1 MNKRILVL
9 ALLVVSLIGMTAC
22 GEDNKVGEG
31 VDLNIKDQVNSQ
43 RLGAATTTTTTE
55 APTETTAPQ
64 SAAVGRATTTTT
76 TSTTA
81 PPATTTTV
89 EATTTT
95 AKAPPTLQIAINS
108 DGGGQSQFDPS
119 QARVFVGST
128 VTWTNKDSVPRSIEA
143 DDRTFMSPSLAPG
156 ESFTYKADK
165 VGRFNY
171 HDGTRPYAVAALEVL
186 AR

>member
-1 MNKRILVL
+1 MKKSLLIVVLCCLVAL
-9 ALLVVSLIGMTAC
+9 AAC

-31 VDLNIKDQVNSQ
+31 VDLNIKDQVNNQ
-43 RLGAATTTTTTE
+43 RLGAATTTTTA
-55 APTETTAPQ
+55 APTETSAPQ

-76 TSTTA
+76 TA
-81 PPATTTTV
+81 PATTTTTAP

-95 AKAPPTLQIAINS
+95 AKAPPALEVAING

-119 QARVFVGST
+119 QARVYVGST
-128 VTWTNKDSVPRSIEA
+128 VVWTNRDSVPRSVEA
-143 DDRTFMSPSLAPG
+143 DDGTFASPSLAPG
-156 ESFTYKADK
+156 ESFTYKTDK

>member
-1 MNKRILVL
+1 MTKRFILL
-9 ALLVVSLIGMTAC
+9 TLLVFSLVGLTAC

-31 VDLNIKDQVNSQ
+31 VDLNIKDQVNNQ
-43 RLGAATTTTTTE
+43 RLGAATTTTT
-55 APTETTAPQ
+55 AVPTETSAPQ
-64 SAAVGRATTTTT
+64 SAAVGRATTT

-81 PPATTTTV
+81 PPATTTTA

-95 AKAPPTLQIAINS
+95 AKAPPTLEIAING
-108 DGGGQSQFDPS
+108 DGGGKSQFDPS

-128 VTWTNKDSVPRSIEA
+128 VTWTNTDSVPRSVEA
-143 DDRTFMSPSLAPG
+143 DDRTFTSPSLAPG

>member
-1 MNKRILVL
+1 MTKRLSVL
-9 ALLVVSLIGMTAC
+9 LLLAALTLAAC

-43 RLGAATTTTTTE
+43 RLGATTTTTTA
-55 APTETTAPQ
+55 APTETSAPQ

-76 TSTTA
+76 AAPVATTA
-81 PPATTTTV
+81 AAPT
-89 EATTTT
+89 TTTT
-95 AKAPPTLQIAINS
+95 AKEATALVIEING
-108 DGGGQSQFDPS
+108 DAGGKSQFDPS
-119 QARVFVGST
+119 QARVYVGT
-128 VTWTNKDSVPRSIEA
+128 VVKWTNTDTVARSVEA
-143 DDRTFMSPSLAPG
+143 DDGTFASGNLAPG
-156 ESFTYKADK
+156 ETFSYKTDK